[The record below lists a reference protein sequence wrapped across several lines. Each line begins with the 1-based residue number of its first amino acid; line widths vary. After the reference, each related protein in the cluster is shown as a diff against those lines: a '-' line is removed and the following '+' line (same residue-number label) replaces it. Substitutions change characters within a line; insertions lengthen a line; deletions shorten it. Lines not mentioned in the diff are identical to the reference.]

1 MRINQRITISFIGII
16 VLGLAFTGCIG
27 VKTPPVTRP
36 PAPAILVDYYRTGG
50 TGGFDDRLVIF
61 DNGAAIV
68 STKTGSR
75 EIVLNTTDIEKISN
89 LFTEGQFSMLQAN
102 YPSPR
107 GSNDLVKYSIS
118 YHSKTVTTEDSAVP
132 PSLVSLID
140 EMNRIV
146 KNAGT
151 G

>member
-1 MRINQRITISFIGII
+1 MII
-16 VLGLAFTGCIG
+16 LCVAFTGCIG

-75 EIVLNTTDIEKISN
+75 EIVLNTTEIEKISN

-107 GSNDLVKYSIS
+107 GGNDLVKYSIS

-146 KNAGT
+146 KNAGI
-151 G
+151 

>member
-1 MRINQRITISFIGII
+1 
-16 VLGLAFTGCIG
+16 
-27 VKTPPVTRP
+27 
-36 PAPAILVDYYRTGG
+36 
-50 TGGFDDRLVIF
+50 
-61 DNGAAIV
+61 
-68 STKTGSR
+68 
-75 EIVLNTTDIEKISN
+75 
-89 LFTEGQFSMLQAN
+89 MLQAN

-146 KNAGT
+146 KNAGI
-151 G
+151 